1 MSNYLLDTDICIF
14 LLKGHKK
21 VKEKIQEVGI
31 ANCYISEITIGELFY
46 GAFNSEQKEKHIK
59 EVSKMNALFDVVPI
73 YNSLELFGRE
83 KARLKKSGKIIPD
96 FDLLIGVAAVQNE
109 MIIVTNNQKHLS
121 RVEGLEIENW
131 ITPSN

>member
-14 LLKGHKK
+14 FLKGHQK

-46 GAFNSEQKEKHIK
+46 GAFNSEHKKKHIK

-73 YNSLELFGRE
+73 YNSLELFGQE

-96 FDLLIGVAAVQNE
+96 FDLLIGVAAVQHE
-109 MIIVTNNQKHLS
+109 MIMVTNNQKHLS
-121 RVEGLEIENW
+121 RFEGLEIENW
-131 ITPSN
+131 VAF

>member
-14 LLKGHKK
+14 FLKGHQK

-46 GAFNSEQKEKHIK
+46 GAFNSEHKEKHIK

-73 YNSLELFGRE
+73 YNSLELFGQE

-96 FDLLIGVAAVQNE
+96 FDLLIGVAAVQHE
-109 MIIVTNNQKHLS
+109 MIMVTNNQKHLS
-121 RVEGLEIENW
+121 RFEGLEIENW
-131 ITPSN
+131 VAF